1 MSSTFFKSGA
11 VRQLLG
17 AAGGMLVAGT
27 VYIVIQ
33 QLSSFS
39 VSQAL
44 LVSPYVV
51 SENAGKVAVNDRRI
65 IDDQSFRR
73 IATQARTVAAALR
86 QQQAGSSTSSQP
98 MVTGNVAVS
107 QGAPVSR
114 SPASAPVYAP
124 EQESATQKQRIQFR
138 NEVAGALRAGEGVS
152 VPAPVPL
159 VQQVASSAAAKNV
172 PAPVVALSVSP
183 VPSNDMNALQG
194 KSSSPEVRERP
205 RGLPSSG
212 FALNFLVIV
221 SLLLSV
227 VLLENPVKRRL
238 VAVLWH
244 TH

>member
-1 MSSTFFKSGA
+1 MSSTFFKSGT

-86 QQQAGSSTSSQP
+86 QQQAGSSASSQP
-98 MVTGNVAVS
+98 MVTGNIAVS
-107 QGAPVSR
+107 QGTPALRP
-114 SPASAPVYAP
+114 PASAPAYAP
-124 EQESATQKQRIQFR
+124 VQESA
-138 NEVAGALRAGEGVS
+138 
-152 VPAPVPL
+152 
-159 VQQVASSAAAKNV
+159 NV
-172 PAPVVALSVSP
+172 PAPVVASSVSP
-183 VPSNDMNALQG
+183 APSNDMNALQG

>member
-51 SENAGKVAVNDRRI
+51 SENAGKVVVNDRRI

-86 QQQAGSSTSSQP
+86 QQQAGSSASSQP

-107 QGAPVSR
+107 QGTPALR
-114 SPASAPVYAP
+114 SPASAPAYAP
-124 EQESATQKQRIQFR
+124 VQESALQKQRIQFR
-138 NEVAGALRAGEGVS
+138 NEVAGALRAERGGAVTAGTPPVS
-152 VPAPVPL
+152 SDSVGASQE
-159 VQQVASSAAAKNV
+159 QQ
-172 PAPVVALSVSP
+172 
-183 VPSNDMNALQG
+183 
-194 KSSSPEVRERP
+194 SSSQVPERP

>member
-86 QQQAGSSTSSQP
+86 QQQAGSSASSQP

-107 QGAPVSR
+107 QGTPALR
-114 SPASAPVYAP
+114 SPASAPAYAP
-124 EQESATQKQRIQFR
+124 VQESATQKQRIQFR
-138 NEVAGALRAGEGVS
+138 NEVTGALRAERGGAVS
-152 VPAPVPL
+152 T
-159 VQQVASSAAAKNV
+159 
-172 PAPVVALSVSP
+172 SP
-183 VPSNDMNALQG
+183 VSSDSVGASREQQ
-194 KSSSPEVRERP
+194 SSSQVPERP